1 MLDNN
6 QSNSSTMQ
14 YSPREKRIKSSGSG
28 GKFSQ
33 QEVNLADS
41 PLYFPDGFE
50 KIFLTLYIISLPYIT
65 GLLFLFF
72 YVADGKIELFLSLN
86 EDSSFLLT
94 WSIGYEILA
103 ALALLWIIKSAI
115 VFSRENARKGARKEF
130 RRP

>member
-1 MLDNN
+1 MLDNK
-6 QSNSSTMQ
+6 QVSSSTMQ

-33 QEVNLADS
+33 QDVDLTDS
-41 PLYFPDGFE
+41 PLYFAKGFE
-50 KIFLTLYIISLPYIT
+50 KIFLTLYVIALPYIT

-72 YVADGKIELFLSLN
+72 YVAEGKAELFLSLN
-86 EDSSFLLT
+86 EDSSFILT

-103 ALALLWIIKSAI
+103 ALTLLWLIKSAI
-115 VFSRENARKGARKEF
+115 SFSRENARRGARKEF